1 MVAVGPFAT
10 RLAGHLDRGGHPLV
24 TMKAW
29 RQNGALADWQRALTD
44 VAALDFP
51 RDVAPRRTYDG
62 SRGEI
67 ARADLPYGT
76 LRWQGSSGDR
86 AVRAMAAGH
95 PSPDYYKYFMP
106 AWAAALTPA
115 ALSPS
120 EAAAVPKIPRG

>member
-1 MVAVGPFAT
+1 
-10 RLAGHLDRGGHPLV
+10 
-24 TMKAW
+24 
-29 RQNGALADWQRALTD
+29 
-44 VAALDFP
+44 
-51 RDVAPRRTYDG
+51 VAPHRTYDG

-86 AVRAMAAGH
+86 AVRAMEDGA

-106 AWAAALTPA
+106 AWAAALKPA
-115 ALSPS
+115 PLSPS